1 MVNALKR
8 PAFWHCLTLA
18 LAISLGSVGLII
30 LIDFGVS
37 GPEGVGRL
45 SLRPGGGLIALTLS
59 AALLALLLRYRW
71 LATGLGFGLIALAS
85 LLTLAPRLPDS
96 DWLDIAALN
105 PLLLLVILLISLSG
119 LAAMHLSRGWFV
131 GLVCGPIVFSLG
143 LLSLLSH
150 WHPGLAALG
159 LGNITESTLV
169 LSPLVMLAGL
179 ILPFLYSIYHSE
191 VQFYSKGLLVLG
203 ILGILITT
211 LSWHALR
218 LQSGERLIERAES
231 LASQLEASANSAF
244 DVKLAL
250 IRRLAERWELLDGV
264 PSQTFWEQEVSSYLR
279 DFPDLRLIS
288 ILNREHNPVRTESRT
303 LDYRGWLEIF
313 LSDRRNRDWL
323 DHIIKS
329 RSAHLSAPL
338 ADNQDRYH
346 AAIAVPITPGPGYSW
361 SVLAV
366 VDLQTVYEKLTAYYD
381 GNLHIKVYHHGEAVF
396 DSAPDIPPAQESLLA
411 SQRITPHHDSERRIE
426 VYTRRGSLPPG
437 ELYLPPAVL
446 FTGLGLSF
454 LVMLSHFFWRQSEQR
469 TRSLAELNEVLNQHL
484 EEERELRTTNETLS
498 RERDQFFALS
508 PDMFCI
514 VDLNSHFFELN
525 ETFVHTLG
533 YTRDQL
539 LGSSYMDL
547 IHAEDH
553 EKVIRAVQ
561 SLTEGHEVKDL
572 LIRALDCEGNPHWL
586 QINAILSA
594 DDLIYVVAR
603 DTTDQLAIEEKLR
616 ENEALLKLAER
627 LAQLGGWVIDL
638 STGKSVWSD
647 AVCDIH
653 ELPRG
658 QAPDVEDAINF
669 YVDEHREQIR
679 AAVVLCAETGIPF
692 DEELQ
697 IRTAK
702 GNLRWV
708 RSIGHAVQDDEGK
721 VVKLQGAF
729 QDITASH
736 QAVEQIRRYA
746 ERQAIIFESI
756 TDAFYTVDNDW
767 RFTYINRKSEE
778 LLRKNRDDLLGHN
791 LWEIFPDT
799 IGTELDDQYR
809 YAMETGNSVSFEF
822 YYPPLNEWLEVSA
835 YPSDEGLAVYYR
847 SIWERKEAQQ
857 KLEAAMAELER
868 SNRELQDFAFVA
880 SHDLQEP
887 LRKIQ
892 AFSDRLITKS
902 DQFGS
907 TEQDYL
913 NRMQS
918 AAGRMQ
924 QLIEDLLSYSRV
936 TTRAKPMALC
946 HTDDVLA
953 GVLQDLDTAITR
965 EQARIKVQPLPD
977 LVGDATQLRQV
988 FQNLLSNAIKF
999 HAPDTPPEISV
1010 YAENVSDSGWTL
1022 VVQDQGIGFDPRYTQ
1037 KLFHP
1042 FQRLHSRE
1050 GYAGTGIGMAIVKK
1064 ILDRHGAEITVV
1076 SAPGEGTTFRIRF
1089 TSSPAQEQS
1098 KDG

>member
-8 PAFWHCLTLA
+8 PAFWYCLTLA

-37 GPEGVGRL
+37 GPESVGRL
-45 SLRPGGGLIALTLS
+45 ALRPGGGLVALALS
-59 AALLALLLRYRW
+59 ATFLALLLRYRW
-71 LATGLGFGLIALAS
+71 LATSLGFGLIALAS

-131 GLVCGPIVFSLG
+131 GLVCGPMVFGLG

-150 WHPGLAALG
+150 WHPGLSGLG

-179 ILPFLYSIYHSE
+179 TLPFLYSIYHSK

-203 ILGILITT
+203 ILGILVTS

-231 LASQLEASANSAF
+231 LAGQLEASANSAF

-279 DFPDLRLIS
+279 DFPDLRLIT
-288 ILNREHNPVRTESRT
+288 ILNREHSPVRTESRT

-313 LSDRRNRDWL
+313 LSDQQNRDWL
-323 DHIIKS
+323 DHTIES
-329 RSAHLSAPL
+329 RNAHLSIPL
-338 ADNQDRYH
+338 VDNQDRYH
-346 AAIAVPITPGPGYSW
+346 AAVAVPITPGPNYSW

-366 VDLQTVYEKLTAYYD
+366 VDLRTVYETLTAHYD
-381 GNLHIKVYHHGEAVF
+381 GNMHIKVYHHDQAVF
-396 DSAPDIPPAQESLLA
+396 DSAPDIPPTQESLLT
-411 SQRITPHHDSERRIE
+411 SHRITPHHDSERRIE
-426 VYTRRGSLPPG
+426 IYTRRGSLPPG

-469 TRSLAELNEVLNQHL
+469 ARSLAELNDVLNQHL
-484 EEERELRTTNETLS
+484 EEERDLRTTNETLS
-498 RERDQFFALS
+498 RERDQFFSLS

-533 YTRDQL
+533 YTREQL

-553 EKVIRAVQ
+553 EKTIRAVH

-572 LIRALDCEGNPHWL
+572 LVRAMDCEGNPHWL

-603 DTTDQLAIEEKLR
+603 DTTEQLAIEEKLR
-616 ENEALLKLAER
+616 ENETLLKLAER
-627 LAQLGGWVIDL
+627 LALLGGWVVDL
-638 STGKSVWSD
+638 STGQSVWSD
-647 AVCDIH
+647 GVCDIH
-653 ELPRG
+653 EIPRG

-679 AAVVLCAETGIPF
+679 AAVLLCMETGIPF

-736 QAVEQIRRYA
+736 QAMEQIRRYA
-746 ERQAIIFESI
+746 ERQANIFESI
-756 TDAFYTVDNDW
+756 TDAFFTLDADW
-767 RFTYINRKSEE
+767 RFTYVNRKSEE
-778 LLRKNRDDLLGHN
+778 LLHKKREELIGHS
-791 LWEIFPDT
+791 LWEMFPEA
-799 IGTELDDQYR
+799 IGTEFDDQYR
-809 YAMETGNSVSFEF
+809 HAMETGESVSFEA
-822 YYPPLNEWLEVSA
+822 YYAPLDNWLEVSA

-847 SIWERKEAQQ
+847 SIRERKEAQQ

-892 AFSDRLITKS
+892 AFSDRLMTKS
-902 DQFGS
+902 DQFGPS
-907 TEQDYL
+907 EQDYL

-936 TTRAKPMALC
+936 TTRAMPMALC

-999 HAPDTPPEISV
+999 HAPGTPPEISV
-1010 YAENVSDSGWTL
+1010 YAEDVNNSGWTL
-1022 VVQDQGIGFDPRYTQ
+1022 VVQDQGIGFDPRYTR

-1076 SAPGEGTTFRIRF
+1076 SVPGEGTAFRIRF
-1089 TSSPAQEQS
+1089 KSSPAQEQS